1 MYTLATLC
9 QSSSRPPNAA
19 LNTICPDENC
29 AVFCCWRN
37 VCGRGYWPFF
47 LFTSVLNIWWFQSAL
62 ASFTLATA
70 VNYFLSIKYV
80 FKSGI
85 RFQKRHEALL
95 IFLVSGSG
103 LIINQ
108 LILWLLIEN
117 MSVNMLVSKVTA
129 TTLLFAWN
137 YGLRKTVVFP
147 ERLGG

>member
-1 MYTLATLC
+1 
-9 QSSSRPPNAA
+9 
-19 LNTICPDENC
+19 
-29 AVFCCWRN
+29 
-37 VCGRGYWPFF
+37 
-47 LFTSVLNIWWFQSAL
+47 VLNIWWFQSAL